1 VQPIPLSRPDINEA
15 DIEAVVSALRTPQ
28 LSLGPRVPEF
38 EQALCAFTG
47 TRHATAVSS
56 GTAALHLAV
65 HALGIGPGD
74 EVITTPFSFVASA
87 NCILFERATPVFVDV
102 DPTTLNIDPG
112 AIEAAITPRTKA
124 VLPVHVFGVPADM
137 DAIQAIADRHG
148 LYVIEDACEALGGRW
163 RGRACGSMG
172 TAGTFAFYPN
182 KQMTT
187 GEGGVIVTNDP
198 ALDALIKSLR
208 NQGRDSMGW
217 LHHERMGFNYRLS
230 DINCALGLSQ
240 LARIDGFLAAR
251 RRVAELYRQHLAQI
265 DEIELPIDSL
275 ANADISWFVYVIRL
289 RHATTGRRTA
299 FMEHL
304 RTHGVACANYFEPI
318 HLQPYFRR
326 MGYKPGDFP
335 VSEGVSHKTV
345 ALPFFNRLHEDD
357 VARVASA
364 VRLALNAT
372 AQGVDRSVSR
382 PALQASIETS

>member
-1 VQPIPLSRPDINEA
+1 MQPIPLSRPDISEA
-15 DIEAVVSALRTPQ
+15 DIEAVVSVLRTPQ

-38 EQALCAFTG
+38 EEALCAYTG
-47 TRHATAVSS
+47 ARHATAVSS

-87 NCILFERATPVFVDV
+87 NCILFERATPVFVDI
-102 DPTTLNIDPG
+102 DPTTLNIDPR

-124 VLPVHVFGVPADM
+124 ILPVHVFGVPADM
-137 DAIQAIADRHG
+137 DAIQAIADQHG
-148 LYVIEDACEALGGRW
+148 LFVIEDACEALGGRW

-187 GEGGVIVTNDP
+187 GEGGVVVTNDQ
-198 ALDALIKSLR
+198 ALDALFKSLR
-208 NQGRDSMGW
+208 NQGRDSMGGW
-217 LHHERMGFNYRLS
+217 LHHERLGFNYRLS

-240 LARIDGFLAAR
+240 LSRIDEFLAAR
-251 RRVAELYRQHLAQI
+251 RRVAELYCQQLAEI
-265 DEIELPIDSL
+265 DEIELPINSL

-289 RHATTGRRTA
+289 RHATSGQRTA
-299 FMEHL
+299 FMEYL

-326 MGYKPGDFP
+326 MGYNPGDFP
-335 VSEGVSHKTV
+335 VSEGSVRENRGV
-345 ALPFFNRLHEDD
+345 AFFQSVGAGRCDTCRGHG
-357 VARVASA
+357 
-364 VRLALNAT
+364 AT
-372 AQGVDRSVSR
+372 GPGCDRTK
-382 PALQASIETS
+382 P

>member
-15 DIEAVVSALRTPQ
+15 DIEAVVSVLRTPQ

-38 EQALCAFTG
+38 EEAFCAFTG
-47 TRHATAVSS
+47 ARHATAVSS

-87 NCILFERATPVFVDV
+87 NCVLFERATPVFVDI
-102 DPTTLNIDPG
+102 DPATLNIDPR

-124 VLPVHVFGVPADM
+124 ILPVHVFGVPADM
-137 DAIQAIADRHG
+137 DAIQAIADQHG
-148 LYVIEDACEALGGRW
+148 LSVIEDACEALGGRW

-187 GEGGVIVTNDP
+187 GEGGVVVTNDQV
-198 ALDALIKSLR
+198 LDTLIKSLR
-208 NQGRDSMGW
+208 NQGRDSMGGW
-217 LHHERMGFNYRLS
+217 LHHERLGFNYRLS

-240 LARIDGFLAAR
+240 LARIDGILAAR
-251 RRVAELYRQHLAQI
+251 RRVAELYRQQLSEI

-289 RHATTGRRTA
+289 RHAASGQRTA
-299 FMEHL
+299 FMEYL

-326 MGYKPGDFP
+326 MGYSPGDFP
-335 VSEGVSHKTV
+335 VSEGVSQRTV
-345 ALPFFNRLHEDD
+345 ALPFFNRLDEHQ
-357 VARVASA
+357 VIRVADVVRQALKTTAPA
-364 VRLALNAT
+364 VNAL
-372 AQGVDRSVSR
+372 
-382 PALQASIETS
+382 

>member
-1 VQPIPLSRPDINEA
+1 LIVQPIPLSRPDISDA
-15 DIEAVVSALRTPQ
+15 DIDAVVSVLRTPQ

-38 EQALCAFTG
+38 EAALCAFIG
-47 TRHATAVSS
+47 VRHATAVSS

-87 NCILFERATPVFVDV
+87 NCILFERATPVFVDI
-102 DPTTLNIDPG
+102 DPVTLNIDPG

-124 VLPVHVFGVPADM
+124 ILPVHVFGVPADM

-148 LYVIEDACEALGGRW
+148 LFVIEDACEALGGRW

-187 GEGGVIVTNDP
+187 GEGGVVVTNDA
-198 ALDALIKSLR
+198 ALDAVLKSLR
-208 NQGRDSMGW
+208 NQGRDSMGGW

-240 LARIDGFLAAR
+240 LARIDGILGAR
-251 RRVAELYRQHLAQI
+251 QRVADMYREQLAEI

-289 RHATTGRRTA
+289 RDATSERRNS
-299 FMEHL
+299 FMEYL

-326 MGYKPGDFP
+326 MGYNPGDFP
-335 VSEGVSHKTV
+335 VSEGVSHRTV
-345 ALPFFNRLHEDD
+345 ALPFFNRLDQD
-357 VARVASA
+357 QVMRVGSV
-364 VRLALNAT
+364 VRQALTAT
-372 AQGVDRSVSR
+372 ARDDSASRS
-382 PALQASIETS
+382 ALQASIDS

>member
-1 VQPIPLSRPDINEA
+1 MRY
-15 DIEAVVSALRTPQ
+15 
-28 LSLGPRVPEF
+28 
-38 EQALCAFTG
+38 TG
-47 TRHATAVSS
+47 ARHATAVSS

-87 NCILFERATPVFVDV
+87 NCILFERATPVFVDI
-102 DPTTLNIDPG
+102 DPATLNIDPR

-124 VLPVHVFGVPADM
+124 ILPVHVFGVPADM

-148 LYVIEDACEALGGRW
+148 LFVIEDACEALGGRW

-187 GEGGVIVTNDP
+187 GEGGAVVTNDAGPRRADEEP
-198 ALDALIKSLR
+198 AQPGS
-208 NQGRDSMGW
+208 GVVGGW
-217 LHHERMGFNYRLS
+217 LHHERLGFNYRLS

-240 LARIDGFLAAR
+240 LARIDEFLAAR
-251 RRVAELYRQHLAQI
+251 RRVAELYRQQLAEI
-265 DEIELPIDSL
+265 DEIELPISSL

-289 RHATTGRRTA
+289 RHATSGQRTA
-299 FMEHL
+299 FMEYL

-326 MGYKPGDFP
+326 MGYNPGDFP
-335 VSEGVSHKTV
+335 VSEGVSERTV
-345 ALPFFNRLHEDD
+345 ALPFFNRLEPGRCNSCREHG
-357 VARVASA
+357 
-364 VRLALNAT
+364 AT
-372 AQGVDRSVSR
+372 GSGCDRTQ
-382 PALQASIETS
+382 P